1 MSNAMSG
8 ESEADDSA
16 MSSDSPNSD
25 RPIRAIIV
33 DDEALA
39 RRGIE
44 LRLARFADVTVVAQ
58 CENGRTA
65 LEAITREKPDLMFLD
80 IQMPGMSGF
89 DVLARLPHESLP
101 MIVFVTA
108 FDRYALEAFDAQ
120 AMDYLL
126 KPINDTRF
134 EQALDRVRSAWR
146 QRKALAQRE
155 KLLELLARMQGAGSV
170 DEQTLRQHLA
180 ADAPQYP
187 EILPIRD
194 DAGTVRLDVSRIDWI
209 DAAGDYMCVHADGRT
224 YVLRETMKSL
234 EAVLDPRRFQRV
246 HRSTIV
252 NVQRVRRLRP
262 HTNGEYFLMLED
274 GQEIKLSRSYRDRVD
289 QWLQRR

>member
-1 MSNAMSG
+1 M
-8 ESEADDSA
+8 
-16 MSSDSPNSD
+16 SD

-33 DDEALA
+33 DDEELA

-44 LRLARFADVTVVAQ
+44 IRLAAHPDVEIVGH
-58 CENGRTA
+58 CENGREA
-65 LEAITREKPDLMFLD
+65 LEAVAREKPDLMFLD

-89 DVLARLPHESLP
+89 DVLAKLPHESMP

-108 FDRYALEAFDAQ
+108 FDRFALDAFEAQ
-120 AMDYLL
+120 ALDYLL

-134 EQALDRVRSAWR
+134 TQALERVRSFWR
-146 QRKALAQRE
+146 QKSAIAQRD
-155 KLLELLARMQGAGSV
+155 KLMELIAQTKGS
-170 DEQTLRQHLA
+170 A
-180 ADAPQYP
+180 ALDSEEIQKQLDAAVGPEYP
-187 EILPIRD
+187 EVLPIRD
-194 DAGTVRLDVSRIDWI
+194 DHGTVRLDVSRIDWI

-234 EAVLDPRRFQRV
+234 EAILDPKVFQRV

-252 NVQRVRRLRP
+252 NIQRVRRLRP
-262 HTNGEYFLMLED
+262 HTNGEYFLTLDD

-289 QWLQRR
+289 QLLQRK

>member
-1 MSNAMSG
+1 M
-8 ESEADDSA
+8 
-16 MSSDSPNSD
+16 SD

-33 DDEALA
+33 DDEELA

-44 LRLARFADVTVVAQ
+44 IRLAAHSDVEIVGQ
-58 CENGRTA
+58 CENGR
-65 LEAITREKPDLMFLD
+65 EAIETVAREKQDLMFLD

-89 DVLARLPHESLP
+89 DVLARLPHESMP

-108 FDRYALEAFDAQ
+108 FDRFALDAFEAQ
-120 AMDYLL
+120 ALDYLL

-134 EQALDRVRSAWR
+134 AQALERVRGFWR
-146 QRKALAQRE
+146 QKSAIAQRD
-155 KLLELLARMQGAGSV
+155 KLMELIASTKGSGSL
-170 DEQTLRQHLA
+170 DEEEIKKQLA
-180 ADAPQYP
+180 AAVGPEYP
-187 EILPIRD
+187 EVLPIRD
-194 DAGTVRLDVSRIDWI
+194 DHGTVRLDVSRIDWI

-234 EAVLDPRRFQRV
+234 EAILDPKVFQRV

-252 NVQRVRRLRP
+252 NIQRVRRLRP
-262 HTNGEYFLMLED
+262 HTNGEYFLTLDD

-289 QWLQRR
+289 QLLQRR

>member
-1 MSNAMSG
+1 M
-8 ESEADDSA
+8 
-16 MSSDSPNSD
+16 SD

-33 DDEALA
+33 DDEELA

-44 LRLARFADVTVVAQ
+44 IRLAAHPDVQIVGH
-58 CENGRTA
+58 CENGREA
-65 LEAITREKPDLMFLD
+65 LEAVTRDKPDLMFLD

-89 DVLARLPHESLP
+89 DVLARLPHEAMP

-108 FDRYALEAFDAQ
+108 FDRFALDAFEAQ
-120 AMDYLL
+120 ALDYLL

-134 EQALDRVRSAWR
+134 TQALDRVRSFWR
-146 QRKALAQRE
+146 QKSAIAQRD
-155 KLLELLARMQGAGSV
+155 KLMELIAATKGSGSLDG
-170 DEQTLRQHLA
+170 DEIQRQLDA
-180 ADAPQYP
+180 AVGPEYP
-187 EILPIRD
+187 EVLPIRD
-194 DAGTVRLDVSRIDWI
+194 DHGTVRLDVSRIDWI

-234 EAVLDPRRFQRV
+234 EAILDPKVFQRV

-252 NVQRVRRLRP
+252 NIQRVRRLRP
-262 HTNGEYFLMLED
+262 HTNGEYFLTLDD

-289 QWLQRR
+289 QLLQRR

>member
-1 MSNAMSG
+1 M
-8 ESEADDSA
+8 
-16 MSSDSPNSD
+16 SD

-33 DDEALA
+33 DDEELA

-44 LRLARFADVTVVAQ
+44 IRLAAHPDVQIVGH
-58 CENGRTA
+58 CENGREA
-65 LEAITREKPDLMFLD
+65 LEAVVREKPDLMFLD

-89 DVLARLPHESLP
+89 DVLAKLPHESMP

-108 FDRYALEAFDAQ
+108 FDRFALDAFEAQ
-120 AMDYLL
+120 ALDYLL

-134 EQALDRVRSAWR
+134 TQALERVRSFWR
-146 QRKALAQRE
+146 QKSAIAQRD
-155 KLLELLARMQGAGSV
+155 KLMELIAQTKGS
-170 DEQTLRQHLA
+170 A
-180 ADAPQYP
+180 ALDSEEIQKQLDAAVGPEYP

-194 DAGTVRLDVSRIDWI
+194 DNGTVRLDVSRIDWI

-234 EAVLDPRRFQRV
+234 EAILDPKVFQRV

-252 NVQRVRRLRP
+252 NIQRVRRLRP
-262 HTNGEYFLMLED
+262 HTNGEYFLTLDD

-289 QWLQRR
+289 QLLQRK